1 MKKQNVRTLTLIVST
16 FRFVENLFPIS
27 YNHPRFSFS
36 YLLVGAAIFD
46 ALESNREDQL
56 RKQYQL
62 TEASMLRTYNISPND
77 YMELEEIV
85 VKYQPHKAGAQWKFP
100 GAFYFSLT
108 VITTI
113 GKNKRYMSLSFVLKN
128 KLIEEY
134 LAAHCV
140 PIKAAHDSLLCCHFF
155 FGLIKIFFYIFMCYR
170 CVDNL
175 PVGKE
180 VSRTPTVQL

>member
-16 FRFVENLFPIS
+16 FRYIYIKLIFLNFIINFFL
-27 YNHPRFSFS
+27 FS

-62 TEASMLRTYNISPND
+62 AETSMLNAYNISHNE
-77 YMELEEIV
+77 YVELEDIV
-85 VKYQPHKAGAQWKFP
+85 IKYQPHKAGAQWKFP

-113 GKNKRYMSLSFVLKN
+113 GK
-128 KLIEEY
+128 IE
-134 LAAHCV
+134 
-140 PIKAAHDSLLCCHFF
+140 D
-155 FGLIKIFFYIFMCYR
+155 IFYSSYC
-170 CVDNL
+170 L
-175 PVGKE
+175 
-180 VSRTPTVQL
+180 